1 MSLFQPK
8 ESFHNGNAPE
18 DEVFRLG
25 THGCEVMFT
34 SYSKGTEVGPS
45 INTLRT
51 KHLII
56 SGSVKV
62 NASDCITHYQTGE
75 WFEIPQHQEHTVT
88 YLTDC
93 SVIEFWFDQ

>member
-25 THGCEVMFT
+25 SHGCEVMFT
-34 SYSKGTEVGPS
+34 SYSKATEIGPS
-45 INTLRT
+45 INTHRT

-56 SGSVKV
+56 SGSIKV
-62 NASDCITHYQTGE
+62 DMYCTSAHYRTGD
-75 WFEIPQHQEHTVT
+75 WFEIPQHAEHKIT
-88 YLTDC
+88 YTTDC
-93 SVIEFWFDQ
+93 SVIEFWFDE